1 MIRSLYAELALES
14 LSLARSGF
22 FPPLDGRVSYLK
34 DDFLTIPAIRPI
46 TRLPLRPTPPVCRLF
61 LALLVRRQWKSSDLT
76 RVLSEGKLDTEEK
89 CTTVWLYGSKKKKR
103 KGTHDSTFPL
113 GESRIFQL
121 TTSKIDMAAHIIG
134 GAWNT
139 ISHLLNKITVAFASD
154 E

>member
-22 FPPLDGRVSYLK
+22 FPPRWEGFLLKRRLLDNSGNS
-34 DDFLTIPAIRPI
+34 ANH